1 MTSQV
6 ATVTDHVGQI
16 STVGYTIVEN
26 AIDAELVER
35 LTARIDGL
43 LEELGIPFGDN
54 TFLGERTRRIFNLLA
69 RDPIFAEVPAHPG
82 VLPIVEGV
90 LDAECLLSS
99 LTAIEMS
106 DGQAAQPF
114 HCDDGS
120 IPLPRPHVPIAC
132 PAIWALTDFTIENGA
147 TRLVPGSHRFDR
159 IPRRREEPEVI
170 VQAVMPAGSVLV
182 YDGSLWHAGGANR
195 EWSAPGRHRRQLLRR
210 IHPPGGKSAV
220 GAVPAAG
227 GHLSVAPPGAGGLFG
242 VPGPFRSRQPGEP
255 GHLGE
260 RRGHHGHALEAIR
273 SIVATPPGATT
284 RSATRPTA
292 PSPGSP

>member
-6 ATVTDHVGQI
+6 ETVTDHVGQI

-43 LEELGIPFGDN
+43 LDELGIPFGDN
-54 TFLGERTRRIFNLLA
+54 TFLGERTRRIFNLLS

-159 IPRRREEPEVI
+159 IPRRREEPEAI
-170 VQAVMPAGSVLV
+170 LQAVMPAGSVLV
-182 YDGSLWHAGGANR
+182 YDGSLWHAGGANQ
-195 EWSAPGRHRRQLLRR
+195 SGRRRVGIVVNYCAGFIRQEENQLL
-210 IHPPGGKSAV
+210 A
-220 GAVPAAG
+220 
-227 GHLSVAPPGAGGLFG
+227 L
-242 VPGPFRSRQPGEP
+242 SRQQVSTFPSRLQELVGYSVY
-255 GHLGE
+255 
-260 RRGHHGHALEAIR
+260 RGHFGHVNRENP
-273 SIVATPPGATT
+273 ATWVNAEATT
-284 RSATRPTA
+284 DMHWKRFDQ
-292 PSPGSP
+292 